1 MKHYKNFSKWVNLF
15 LNSRNNTAI
24 EQNNH
29 NILLRRLDAPDG
41 RIRIQPTYGTNFFG
55 IEMILDEAKRNNF
68 GFYIGVEPNHIDAY
82 APVLYLYPMD
92 V

>member
-1 MKHYKNFSKWVNLF
+1 MKNYKNFSKWVNLF
-15 LNSRNNTAI
+15 INSRNNSAL
-24 EQNNH
+24 EQNN
-29 NILLRRLDAPDG
+29 NNFLLRRLDAPEG

-55 IEMILDEAKRNNF
+55 LDMILDKANHYHF